1 MLPARRLVVEPALS
15 SVVVYHYPACGTCR
29 SALAFLRAR
38 GVAHDLVD
46 IVKDPPSAAL
56 LEEALA
62 RSGLPLRRL
71 FNTSGVSYREGGFKD
86 RVDTDPREALLGGA
100 RARLRTLHARG
111 ERAERWRASTY
122 ACAAIHTSAAHA
134 SVGDATAAMCD
145 HTHAGQPSR

>member
-38 GVAHDLVD
+38 GVARDLVD
-46 IVKDPPSAAL
+46 IVKDPPSAEL

-86 RVDTDPREALLGGA
+86 RVDTDPREALL
-100 RARLRTLHARG
+100 
-111 ERAERWRASTY
+111 
-122 ACAAIHTSAAHA
+122 AALAADGKLIRRPLVLA
-134 SVGDATAAMCD
+134 GDAVLVGFDAELWS
-145 HTHAGQPSR
+145 HTFPGAPR